1 MCISADVLMG
11 HLLRRYSRGEC
22 LLFVLFMNA
31 LQTEKKQQNNIIMSR
46 WFIWNSTEWNL
57 NISSSWYRSVQCSF
71 RSLVAGGWLG
81 YALILS
87 MKLLDYK
94 VTRVTFTLLM
104 KIRIFNH
111 KSTKNNM
118 VFCVYLIQKAQAR
131 LSIVECSQFR
141 LSIIFCRLFSLSY
154 EIWNVLIWIIY
165 SISIYMCFLMRE
177 VQRMYLKR
185 LYTWFYIRFN
195 NNLF

>member
-1 MCISADVLMG
+1 MI
-11 HLLRRYSRGEC
+11 HLKFNGMEFEY
-22 LLFVLFMNA
+22 F
-31 LQTEKKQQNNIIMSR
+31 
-46 WFIWNSTEWNL
+46 
-57 NISSSWYRSVQCSF
+57 SSWYRCVQCSF
-71 RSLVAGGWLG
+71 RSLVAGGWIG

-94 VTRVTFTLLM
+94 VTRVTFTSLM

-131 LSIVECSQFR
+131 LSIVQCSQFR

-165 SISIYMCFLMRE
+165 SISIYTYLFSDGRSATDVLKKTLYMVLYP
-177 VQRMYLKR
+177 VQ
-185 LYTWFYIRFN
+185 
-195 NNLF
+195 